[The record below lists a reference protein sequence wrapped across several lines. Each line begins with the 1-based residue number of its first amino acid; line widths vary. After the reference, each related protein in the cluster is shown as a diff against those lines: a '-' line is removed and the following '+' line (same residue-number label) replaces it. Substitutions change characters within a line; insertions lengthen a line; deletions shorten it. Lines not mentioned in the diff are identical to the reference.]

1 MGRPAGSRRGA
12 ALARAVA
19 VAAVLLALLIGW
31 RLLWHGG
38 GSPLVVYCAHDSV
51 YSEEVLRDFEA
62 RTGIPVAPKFDTEAT
77 KSLGLVEQIKREK
90 ANPRCD
96 VFWNNELLGTL
107 DLKEEGVLEPY
118 KGEGYARIP
127 EAFRDAD
134 GCWAG
139 FGARLRVYI
148 INTDKMEATEL
159 AVADMLAGD
168 LSDVAIAKPLY
179 GTTLTHY
186 SVLWDRWGGERLKEW
201 HADCR
206 RRGVVEGGGNA
217 QVKNLVAA
225 GTCALGYTDT
235 DDYFLARDDGLPVEV
250 LPVRLEDGA
259 VIAIPNTVS
268 IIRGTKRL
276 TEAQQLV
283 DYLLS
288 AECELR
294 LANARSRQVP
304 LGPVED
310 EGIPEAVRALKTWAK
325 DGVPLTALG
334 PARDACLAWLKEEYV
349 Q

>member
-1 MGRPAGSRRGA
+1 VVAVLVALVVAWQLVWRRG
-12 ALARAVA
+12 
-19 VAAVLLALLIGW
+19 GP
-31 RLLWHGG
+31 
-38 GSPLVVYCAHDSV
+38 PLVVYCAHDSV
-51 YSEEVLRDFEA
+51 YSEQVLRDFEA
-62 RTGIPVAPKFDTEAT
+62 KVGIRVAPKFDTEAT
-77 KSLGLVEQIKREK
+77 KSLGLVEQLKREK

-107 DLKEEGVLEPY
+107 DLKNEGVLEPY
-118 KGEGYARIP
+118 KGDGYARIP

-139 FGARLRVYI
+139 FGARMRVYI
-148 INTDKMEATEL
+148 INTDRMQATEQ
-159 AVADMLAGD
+159 AVADMLADD
-168 LSDVAIAKPLY
+168 LGDVAIAKPLY

-186 SVLWDRWGGERLKEW
+186 SVLWGRRGEEGLKGW

-206 RRGVVEGGGNA
+206 RRNIVETGGNA
-217 QVKNLVAA
+217 QVKDLVAG

-235 DDYFLARDDGLPVEV
+235 DDYFVARDEGKPVDA

-259 VIAIPNTVS
+259 VICIPNTVS
-268 IIRGTKRL
+268 IVRGTTRL
-276 TEAQQLV
+276 ADAQRLV

-288 AECELR
+288 AECELE

-304 LGPVED
+304 LGPVD
-310 EGIPEAVRALKTWAK
+310 EERVPEEVRTLREWAK